1 MLITFSSIICTFAHN
16 LLIYFMSKFKFQ
28 NQVDTIIKWYN
39 QCKSYTE
46 IARLLNSENINNDA
60 ANIRRLV
67 RKQLGDVHGH
77 PKLVIT
83 EELKAKISDLL
94 EQGKKPKEIST
105 ILGIKAQTIGW
116 YLRNKGLKFRPNPGN
131 IHYFETIDTCA
142 KAYILGFIVADGALV
157 PAKYGHTITLTITVK
172 YEDKAVLEFIKSE
185 IGNAHKLLEIRR
197 PSSFDSSKEIHHIRL
212 AFSTPQIVHDIM
224 KYGVTPNKSLTMGN
238 IINLIPKEFR
248 DAFIIGYFDGDGSV
262 SCRDGLHKN
271 SKGSLVYDY
280 SLYIQFRGTKAFFQ
294 GVCSHLGITE
304 SHIHQNDSIP
314 CLCFANKKNTYRLFQ
329 CYKGLPFYYKRKYD
343 VFLKRINHPSYD
355 KYKQVQTISSPTE

>member
-1 MLITFSSIICTFAHN
+1 
-16 LLIYFMSKFKFQ
+16 MSKFKFQ

-77 PKLVIT
+77 
-83 EELKAKISDLL
+83 
-94 EQGKKPKEIST
+94 
-105 ILGIKAQTIGW
+105 
-116 YLRNKGLKFRPNPGN
+116 
-131 IHYFETIDTCA
+131 
-142 KAYILGFIVADGALV
+142 
-157 PAKYGHTITLTITVK
+157 
-172 YEDKAVLEFIKSE
+172 
-185 IGNAHKLLEIRR
+185 
-197 PSSFDSSKEIHHIRL
+197 
-212 AFSTPQIVHDIM
+212 
-224 KYGVTPNKSLTMGN
+224 
-238 IINLIPKEFR
+238 
-248 DAFIIGYFDGDGSV
+248 
-262 SCRDGLHKN
+262 HKN